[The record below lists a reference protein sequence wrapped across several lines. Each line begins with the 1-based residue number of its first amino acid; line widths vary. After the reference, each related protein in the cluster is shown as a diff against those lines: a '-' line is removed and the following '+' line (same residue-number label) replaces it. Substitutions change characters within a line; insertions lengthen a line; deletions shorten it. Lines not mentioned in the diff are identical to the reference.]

1 MALLWS
7 FHGSAKSD
15 KKRELLLLRLN
26 KVTLCLLVLALILQ
40 ISILY
45 AIYLGHV
52 FQILML
58 FICDFAPNSSA
69 KVLKF

>member
-1 MALLWS
+1 MP
-7 FHGSAKSD
+7 
-15 KKRELLLLRLN
+15 RLN

-45 AIYLGHV
+45 AIYSGHV

>member
-1 MALLWS
+1 MARLWS
-7 FHGSAKSD
+7 FHGSAESG
-15 KKRELLLLRLN
+15 KKQELLMPRLN

-45 AIYLGHV
+45 AIYSGHV